1 MYARP
6 LFVVVGISKAFSSE
20 VGTGSHKENAPKQK
34 SVPILAGFNPFR
46 TAVLSRALA
55 SPERIRYTLA
65 S

>member
-1 MYARP
+1 
-6 LFVVVGISKAFSSE
+6 LAFLKRFQAKLALGLDPR

-34 SVPILAGFNPFR
+34 SVLILAGFNPFR
-46 TAVLSRALA
+46 TAVLSALA